1 MTVEAAVAFP
11 SRCTV
16 ASYGDS
22 PGQFGG
28 RDVNEGVRSKST
40 NRGVVGVCSMQV
52 GKCTVGEVSNRS
64 TGL

>member
-28 RDVNEGVRSKST
+28 RDVNEGVRSKSG
-40 NRGVVGVCSMQV
+40 NRGVVGGVQYA
-52 GKCTVGEVSNRS
+52 GGEMYSW
-64 TGL
+64 